1 MNVRTTKLMAIT
13 IISLI
18 VFTITASLCNAQ
30 NEQEWS
36 RKGKTELF
44 GTIQKMNSEEIVYPF
59 TEILPVKL
67 DIDSTTVY
75 GVGYGYNLTD
85 HWNINMDLLYGYADT
100 DVKIVHDVIDVT
112 VGTEEMD
119 YILWD
124 INFDYNIFKS
134 RFTPLITGGIG
145 FMDFSINTKATGV
158 GEVNDTSFSA
168 NLGAGVRWDIRD
180 NILLKAI
187 YRSTWT
193 EFNDTDEDL
202 RYEGVSVS
210 VAYMF

>member
-30 NEQEWS
+30 DEQQWS

-44 GTIQKMNSEEIVYPF
+44 GTIQKMNSEEVIYPF
-59 TEILPVKL
+59 THILPVKL
-67 DIDSTTVY
+67 DIDSTTIY
-75 GVGYGYNLTD
+75 GIGYGYNLTD

-134 RFTPLITGGIG
+134 RFTPLVTGGIG
-145 FMDFSINTKATGV
+145 FMDFSINTKATGI